1 LQNGP
6 FFYTTV
12 TVSLKSELNRIDKIL
27 FAEWFGQKFDRARLH
42 GSHGHRDI
50 AVSAYEN
57 DWQMRIGLCKFCLK
71 VEPADAGQPNVKN
84 EAGRSNIIGSPPLLK
99 EIDRRTK
106 RLDI

>member
-42 GSHGHRDI
+42 GSRGHRDI